1 VVHHDPYTGYDH
13 KNSGKPTDQ
22 QEVDIGSNDWWQC
35 AEKCSEAGDC
45 DGWTF
50 AYNGAPSG
58 PYKCYLKVGV
68 KPLSEWGKDC
78 DVISGWSA
86 TTELSSESPGDPL
99 CTALSPTDP
108 GPCPDVTG
116 RSGANISHDPNIQCV
131 YNPECLKE
139 SLEGCFEETGCQYAD
154 VPQLRGSELT
164 SQAGDCD
171 TNVVHHDP
179 YTGYDH
185 KNSGKPTDQQEVDIG
200 SNDWW
205 QCAEKCSEAG
215 DCDGWTFA
223 YNGAPSGPY
232 KCYLKV
238 GVKPLSEWGKDCDV
252 ISGFP

>member
-1 VVHHDPYTGYDH
+1 MGAGDCDTNVVHHDPYTGYDH

-68 KPLSEWGKDC
+68 KPLFEWGKDC

-205 QCAEKCSEAG
+205 QCALQVLPEGGREAPVRMG
-215 DCDGWTFA
+215 ER
-223 YNGAPSGPY
+223 
-232 KCYLKV
+232 LRRHQR
-238 GVKPLSEWGKDCDV
+238 LSL
-252 ISGFP
+252 